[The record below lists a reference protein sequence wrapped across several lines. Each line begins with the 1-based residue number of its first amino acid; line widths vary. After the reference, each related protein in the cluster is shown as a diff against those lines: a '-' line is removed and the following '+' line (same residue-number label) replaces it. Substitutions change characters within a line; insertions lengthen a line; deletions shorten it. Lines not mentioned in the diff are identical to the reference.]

1 MLENIKKS
9 IERLIA
15 RYENERDA
23 RIRLEE
29 ELSKEKSLNE
39 AYGKRI
45 TELERQVDNLKL
57 TEAFTASS
65 AASADAKEKIDKLIK
80 EIDNC
85 ISLLEK

>member
-1 MLENIKKS
+1 MLEGIKTS

-15 RYENERDA
+15 RYESEREM
-23 RIRLEE
+23 RISLEE

-39 AYGKRI
+39 AYRKQI

-65 AASADAKEKIDKLIK
+65 PDRKDAKEKIERLIK